1 SYDLRCTRR
10 LRDAVMSESRLA
22 NTVSPSGGASG
33 THAQLM
39 RSMNSTMLATI
50 EQKPVN
56 CAKTTQ
62 RRCRPRYAYFS
73 TSVGGEGSDCAS
85 RIGSITV
92 DDERSPD
99 RFDDAPGR

>member
-1 SYDLRCTRR
+1 
-10 LRDAVMSESRLA
+10 
-22 NTVSPSGGASG
+22 
-33 THAQLM
+33 
-39 RSMNSTMLATI
+39 MLATI

-92 DDERSPD
+92 DDGRSPD
-99 RFDDAPGR
+99 RFDDAPGRFGDVPGSFGDVDAARRGRR